1 MTDNPTEQ
9 PWLLLHIDGP
19 TGGVDARD
27 LAQLLQDM
35 VGVARL
41 IADEKLAMG
50 RRRGPM
56 SAPERALAGLRVTSV
71 SPGSFNIAFTTPPAA
86 VEQQSSMLLD
96 PEVTPAAVARQL
108 IEEFESVSRKQP
120 PAPQSH
126 GRRQAVERVVRSV
139 ARIGDSAE
147 LVHHPPDGEEI
158 RVHIVMASDAIT
170 YEEPVPDIRQRV
182 MFGQVFMADVEDG
195 RQRVRVKLADDS
207 NLTMSL
213 ERDLVREMP
222 DVLGQLAELHVS
234 ETLLAKPWWSVWW
247 ARFACSLRR
256 SGESKSRRSPSTSL
270 LASRGSSC
278 VRRQTTSRFSLSSGR
293 ARRRPKRFV
302 RIFEASV
309 LRSSGSRILPLLR
322 GR

>member
-19 TGGVDARD
+19 TGGVDARA

-41 IADEKLAMG
+41 IADEKLTVGRRRGPMRG

-71 SPGSFNIAFTTPPAA
+71 SPGSVNIAFATPSAA

-96 PEVTPAAVARQL
+96 PEVTPAAIARQL

-120 PAPQSH
+120 PTPQGH

-139 ARIGDSAE
+139 ARIGNSAE

-158 RVHIVMASDAIT
+158 RVRIVLAPDAST
-170 YEEPVPDIRQRV
+170 YEEPMPDIRQRV

-195 RQRVRVKLADDS
+195 RQRVRVKLADESD
-207 NLTMSL
+207 LTMSL
-213 ERDLVREMP
+213 ERDLAGEMP
-222 DVLGQLAELHVS
+222 DILGQLAELHVS
-234 ETLLAKPWWSVWW
+234 EALVGETVVERVVGEVRLLAAEERGIEIPPKSIDEL
-247 ARFACSLRR
+247 AREQGLFLRQPPDYFSIL
-256 SGESKSRRSPSTSL
+256 SGLWESEEEAEAFRKDIR
-270 LASRGSSC
+270 
-278 VRRQTTSRFSLSSGR
+278 SGR
-293 ARRRPKRFV
+293 AP
-302 RIFEASV
+302 I
-309 LRSSGSRILPLLR
+309 
-322 GR
+322 

>member
-19 TGGVDARD
+19 TGGVDARA

-35 VGVARL
+35 VGVARV

-50 RRRGPM
+50 RRRGRM

-71 SPGSFNIAFTTPPAA
+71 SPGSVNIAFTTPPAA

-96 PEVTPAAVARQL
+96 PEVTPAAIARQL

-120 PAPQSH
+120 PAPQRH
-126 GRRQAVERVVRSV
+126 RRRQAVERVVRSV

-158 RVHIVMASDAIT
+158 RVHIVLATDAIT
-170 YEEPVPDIRQRV
+170 YEKPVPDIRQRV

-195 RQRVRVKLADDS
+195 RQRVRVKLADES

-213 ERDLVREMP
+213 ERDLVGEMP

-234 ETLLAKPWWSVWW
+234 ETLVGETVVERVVGEVRLLAAEERGVEIPPKSIDEL
-247 ARFACSLRR
+247 AREQGLFL
-256 SGESKSRRSPSTSL
+256 RSPPDYFL
-270 LASRGSSC
+270 I
-278 VRRQTTSRFSLSSGR
+278 LSALWESEEEAEAFRKDIRSGR
-293 ARRRPKRFV
+293 AP
-302 RIFEASV
+302 I
-309 LRSSGSRILPLLR
+309 
-322 GR
+322 